1 MLESAALAGLESL
14 INNLLALDPDTSAKV
29 AGLRGRVIGFELRG
43 FGLRFH
49 FVPTPG
55 RLMLQGRIEGE
66 PDALFVGSPLALASI
81 GLKDDKV
88 GELFSGRVEIR
99 GDVSLAQRF
108 GRILGQLDIDWE
120 EELSKVVGDVAAHQS
135 GEAVR
140 KTGHW
145 LGASRQSLEM
155 SLSEYLQEEAQLL
168 PRPEEVAEFNRGVDE
183 LRDGVERL
191 LARIHLLE
199 QRKA

>member
-1 MLESAALAGLESL
+1 MLTSAALAGLESL
-14 INNLLALDPDTSAKV
+14 INGLLALGPDTSARL
-29 AGLRGRVIGFELRG
+29 ARLHGQVIGLELRG
-43 FGLRFH
+43 FGLRLYFI
-49 FVPTPG
+49 PTPE
-55 RLMLQGRIEGE
+55 RLLLQGRIEQA
-66 PDALFVGSPLALASI
+66 PDALLIGTPLALASI

-88 GELFSGRVEIR
+88 GELFSGRVEIQ
-99 GDVSLAQRF
+99 GNVELAQRF

-120 EELSKVVGDVAAHQS
+120 EQLSRLVGDVAAHES
-135 GEAVR
+135 GQLVR
-140 KTGHW
+140 KTGRW
-145 LGASRQSLEM
+145 LGESRQSLELG
-155 SLSEYLQEEAQLL
+155 LSEYLQEETRLL